1 MGVQKSNAGMAEQ
14 HEQRDPTRLYRPTM
28 STLYKFELGEFA
40 EQSEGM
46 AQQQQQQQQQQ
57 VVGRKTTTTAAPR
70 AGRVATPTWRSNT
83 VK

>member
-14 HEQRDPTRLYRPTM
+14 HERDPTRLYRPTM

-46 AQQQQQQQQQQ
+46 AQQQQQQ